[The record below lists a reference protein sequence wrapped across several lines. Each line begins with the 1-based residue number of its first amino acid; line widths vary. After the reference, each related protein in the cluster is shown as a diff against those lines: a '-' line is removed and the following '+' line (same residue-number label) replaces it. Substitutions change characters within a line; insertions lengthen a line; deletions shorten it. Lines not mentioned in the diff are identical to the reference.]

1 MTSEIESRLQLA
13 LTLAE
18 EAQELILKHY
28 QHKSLEVELKGDS
41 SPVTVADRGA
51 EELIRKRLAE
61 VYPEDG
67 VHGEEFDDKE
77 SQNGY
82 KWILDPIDGTKSFVH
97 GIPLFGTLI
106 GIEKEGEMVAGLCRF
121 PGLDEVIYAHN
132 GGGAWWK
139 KGSQEPERCQVSSV
153 SNMSESLVC
162 ITDIMLWEKEG
173 IRDLLSEVGGKARL
187 LRNWGDC
194 YGHAMVATGRA
205 EMILEPEMNPWDAA
219 PFAPILK
226 EAGGFYLNWQGEE
239 TIYGRNGLSV
249 NAALKEEIVNIL
261 KEQQY

>member
-13 LTLAE
+13 LQLAE
-18 EAQELILKHY
+18 EAQEFILQHY
-28 QHKSLEVELKGDS
+28 QNKSLEVELKGDS
-41 SPVTVADRGA
+41 SPVTIADRGA

-61 VYPEDG
+61 VHPGDG
-67 VHGEEFDDKE
+67 VVGEEFDDKE
-77 SQNGY
+77 SDNGY

-121 PGLDEVIYAHN
+121 PGLDDVVYAHN

-139 KGSQEPERCQVSSV
+139 KGANAPERCHVSTKSKL
-153 SNMSESLVC
+153 SESLVC
-162 ITDIMLWEKEG
+162 ITDIKLWDTKG
-173 IRDLLSEVGGKARL
+173 IRDLLSEFGAKARL

-205 EMILEPEMNPWDAA
+205 EVILEPEMNPWDAS
-219 PFAPILK
+219 PFLPILR
-226 EAGGFYLNWQGEE
+226 EAGGHYLNWDGEE
-239 TIYGRNGLSV
+239 TIYGSNGISV
-249 NAALKEEIVNIL
+249 NAALKDEIISMI
-261 KEQQY
+261 KDHQS